1 MYIIN
6 IETQRDR
13 LKVIDINKDTL
24 EVIDTY
30 RDTLEVIDI
39 NKNMLKVIYLLKK
52 WVDSKPQTCNKDRFK
67 VININN
73 DRQGHVL

>member
-1 MYIIN
+1 MYMTN

-24 EVIDTY
+24 EVIDIY
-30 RDTLEVIDI
+30 KDTLEVTDI
-39 NKNMLKVIYLLKK
+39 NKNMLKVVDLLNK
-52 WVDSKPQTCNKDRFK
+52 WVDSKPKTYNKDRFK

-73 DRQGHVL
+73 D